1 MLGGRTTLAAIAA
14 AALVAAALPCARLS
28 AGGHEWTDVEK
39 GMLRSLWI
47 ESLGPVPAEP
57 TNTYADDPAAASFG
71 HSLFFDSRFSSNGE
85 VSCATC
91 HQPERRFTDGL
102 PKAKGVGNAKRNSPA
117 VVGAAYSPWMFWDGR
132 RDSLWSQALGPL
144 EDPNEHGTS
153 RDQVVGLIARDPEY
167 REAYQAVFGPL
178 PELSGAAAVDRVF
191 ANVGKAIGAYERL
204 LQPGPSRFD
213 AYVEAVLTDDADTQA
228 RLFSADEIEGLR
240 IFLNEGQCMQC
251 HNGPLLTNNE
261 FHNTGVISAPG
272 DVPDKGRA
280 VGVRQ
285 VLETPFNCLGPYSD
299 AERDDCVELEFVATG
314 PHLVGA
320 MRTPSLRNL
329 ERTAPYMHQGQLATL
344 ADVLRHYN
352 EAPPAMIGHSELEPL
367 GLDRREL
374 AQLEVFLETLS
385 APVAADPKWLAPP
398 GTMQGGE

>member
-1 MLGGRTTLAAIAA
+1 
-14 AALVAAALPCARLS
+14 
-28 AGGHEWTDVEK
+28 
-39 GMLRSLWI
+39 
-47 ESLGPVPAEP
+47 
-57 TNTYADDPAAASFG
+57 
-71 HSLFFDSRFSSNGE
+71 
-85 VSCATC
+85 
-91 HQPERRFTDGL
+91 
-102 PKAKGVGNAKRNSPA
+102 
-117 VVGAAYSPWMFWDGR
+117 
-132 RDSLWSQALGPL
+132 
-144 EDPNEHGTS
+144 
-153 RDQVVGLIARDPEY
+153 
-167 REAYQAVFGPL
+167 
-178 PELSGAAAVDRVF
+178 
-191 ANVGKAIGAYERL
+191 
-204 LQPGPSRFD
+204 
-213 AYVEAVLTDDADTQA
+213 
-228 RLFSADEIEGLR
+228 
-240 IFLNEGQCMQC
+240 MQC

>member
-1 MLGGRTTLAAIAA
+1 MLAAIAA
-14 AALVAAALPCARLS
+14 AALVAVALPYPGGS
-28 AGGHEWTDVEK
+28 AGDHAWTDAER
-39 GMLRSLWI
+39 GLLRSLWI

-57 TNTYADDPAAASFG
+57 TNGVAADRAAASLG
-71 HSLFFDSRFSSNGE
+71 HMLFFDSRLSGNGE

-91 HQPERRFTDGL
+91 HQPGKRFTDGL
-102 PKAKGVGNAKRNSPA
+102 PKAKGVGEAKRNSPS
-117 VVGAAYSPWMFWDGR
+117 VVGVAYSPWMFWDGR

-153 RDQVVGLIARDPEY
+153 RDQVVALIAKDNVY
-167 REAYQAVFGPL
+167 REAYEAVFGPL
-178 PELSGAAAVDRVF
+178 PELSAADAVDSVF

-213 AYVEAVLTDDADTQA
+213 AYVEAVLDDDPEAQS
-228 RLFSADEIEGLR
+228 RLFSADEAEGLR

-280 VGVRQ
+280 DGVRQ
-285 VLETPFNCLGPYSD
+285 VLETPFNCLGPHSD
-299 AERDDCVELEFVATG
+299 AERGDCVELEFVATG

-329 ERTAPYMHQGQLATL
+329 EGTAPYMHQGQLATL

-352 EAPPAMIGHSELEPL
+352 DAPPAMIGHSELEPL
-367 GLDRREL
+367 GLDRRQL
-374 AQLEVFLETLS
+374 AQLEAFLGTLA
-385 APVAADPKWLAPP
+385 APIAADAKWLAPP
-398 GTMQGGE
+398 GAVQGGE

>member
-1 MLGGRTTLAAIAA
+1 MFRGRTMSAAIVAV
-14 AALVAAALPCARLS
+14 ALVAVALSYARLS
-28 AGGHEWTDVEK
+28 AEGHEWTDAER

-57 TNTYADDPAAASFG
+57 TNAYADDPAAASLG
-71 HSLFFDSRFSSNGE
+71 HMLFFDARFSSNGE

-102 PKAKGVGNAKRNSPA
+102 PKAKGVGEAKRNSPT

-144 EDPNEHGTS
+144 EDPNEHGTN
-153 RDQVVGLIARDPEY
+153 RDQVVGLIAKDPVY
-167 REAYQAVFGPL
+167 REAYEAVFGPL

-213 AYVEAVLTDDADTQA
+213 AYVEAVLDDNAEAQT

-280 VGVRQ
+280 DGVRQ
-285 VLETPFNCLGPYSD
+285 VLDTPFNCLGPHSD
-299 AERDDCVELEFVATG
+299 ADRDDCVELEFVATG

-329 ERTAPYMHQGQLATL
+329 EGTEPYMHQGQLATL

-352 EAPPAMIGHSELEPL
+352 EAPPAMIGHTELEPL
-367 GLDRREL
+367 GLGNRRL
-374 AQLEVFLETLS
+374 AQLEAFLDTLS
-385 APVAADPKWLAPP
+385 APIAADAKWLEPPAPSRNA
-398 GTMQGGE
+398 E

>member
-1 MLGGRTTLAAIAA
+1 MLAAVAA
-14 AALVAAALPCARLS
+14 AALFAAAATAARLS
-28 AGGHEWTDVEK
+28 AEGHEWTDAERA
-39 GMLRSLWI
+39 MLRSLSI
-47 ESLGPVPAEP
+47 DSLGPVPAEP
-57 TNTYADDPAAASFG
+57 TNAHADDPSAASFG

-91 HQPERRFTDGL
+91 HQPSKRFTDGL
-102 PKAKGVGNAKRNSPA
+102 PKAKGVGQAKRNSPS
-117 VVGAAYSPWMFWDGR
+117 VVAAAYSPWMFWDGR

-153 RDQVVGLIARDPEY
+153 RDQVVALVAKDPVY
-167 REAYQAVFGPL
+167 RNAYESVFGPL
-178 PELSGAAAVDRVF
+178 PELSAAGAVDRVF

-204 LQPGPSRFD
+204 LRPGPSRFD
-213 AYVEAVLTDDADTQA
+213 AYVEAVLDGDAEAQA

-240 IFLNEGQCMQC
+240 IYLNEGQCTQC

-272 DVPDKGRA
+272 DVPDKGR
-280 VGVRQ
+280 VDGVRQ
-285 VLETPFNCLGPYSD
+285 VLETPFNCLGPFSD

-329 ERTAPYMHQGQLATL
+329 EGTEPYMHQGQLATL

-352 EAPPAMIGHSELEPL
+352 DAPPAMIGHSELVPL
-367 GLDRREL
+367 GLDKRQL
-374 AQLEVFLETLS
+374 GQLEAFLGTLA
-385 APVAADPKWLAPP
+385 APIAADAKWLAPP
-398 GTMQGGE
+398 ARGSE